1 MPLFLRQ
8 SISTSRFTLSSH
20 GCRLFVVGDS
30 HLFFTSKCYQLFC
43 RGPTCLSMSGSLFRI
58 PGVPV
63 VEMQKIIGSLQ
74 KHEVPLP
81 DIPLS
86 KFVLQLSLE
95 MHLDE
100 PFESCRTSL
109 VKFSGSPPK
118 MVATYHEK
126 LLANSRKTFSFAPVS
141 C

>member
-1 MPLFLRQ
+1 
-8 SISTSRFTLSSH
+8 
-20 GCRLFVVGDS
+20 
-30 HLFFTSKCYQLFC
+30 
-43 RGPTCLSMSGSLFRI
+43 MSGSLFRI

-100 PFESCRTSL
+100 PFESCMTSL